1 MVLIFARGSN
11 NRYDANC
18 NQQEMVVSTRTVR
31 AWVAPHLRHHSTGD
45 HEPVGVVSEL
55 AFGTQIRD
63 QFLEVFR

>member
-1 MVLIFARGSN
+1 
-11 NRYDANC
+11 
-18 NQQEMVVSTRTVR
+18 MVVSTRTVR